1 MPDPTTKPST
11 GTAAAGAAAS
21 GGKAGASGGA
31 YGANSVSL
39 RVLTHP
45 WCTSAGSD
53 RTEFAWRGGGY
64 EADNGG
70 FFLISFFL
78 ILFDR
83 VS

>member
-39 RVLTHP
+39 RVLTLP

-53 RTEFAWRGGGY
+53 RTEFAWRGGV
-64 EADNGG
+64 GG
-70 FFLISFFL
+70 VMKLIMEVFFFF
-78 ILFDR
+78 F
-83 VS
+83 